1 MIGNSL
7 PPSLPPRPDHIYIET
22 ASRLFC
28 SLVLFRCFL
37 NGFRDLFSKGQAR
50 CLTHKRHLRPAHTRP
65 RGVPH
70 VTREASARPPL
81 SRVRRGWRRDE
92 GAPAWPL
99 REVQHGHGGSGGRR
113 PPGGRSGEVCGHGLF
128 VCWTPPAALQIR
140 KGESGAEGGRRIKEQ
155 TTLQS
160 LSESERTKRFS
171 SSRGKAL

>member
-50 CLTHKRHLRPAHTRP
+50 CLTHKRHLRSAHTRP
-65 RGVPH
+65 RGVSH

-113 PPGGRSGEVCGHGLF
+113 PPGGTERGGLWARPF
-128 VCWTPPAALQIR
+128 CLLDTPGCSANTERGVRGGGREKNKRANDSSVTFRIR
-140 KGESGAEGGRRIKEQ
+140 KNKKI
-155 TTLQS
+155 
-160 LSESERTKRFS
+160 
-171 SSRGKAL
+171 